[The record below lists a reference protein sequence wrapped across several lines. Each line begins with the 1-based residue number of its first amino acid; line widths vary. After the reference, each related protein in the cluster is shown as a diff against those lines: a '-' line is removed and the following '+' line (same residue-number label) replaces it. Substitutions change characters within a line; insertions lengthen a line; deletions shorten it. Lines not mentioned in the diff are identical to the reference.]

1 LACNNSLWIR
11 NINDIAPFEPP
22 ADGNPLMTA
31 ILFDTLKMLETLQAG
46 GFGDQQARGV
56 TLPLAT
62 PRRSLRSLS
71 EAT

>member
-1 LACNNSLWIR
+1 
-11 NINDIAPFEPP
+11 
-22 ADGNPLMTA
+22 MTA